1 MKIIIQ
7 IPPVKSHLKE
17 EILKEVSMKMPHDEV
32 HFEVSPNDA
41 IIHSV
46 IPEGDDRTAKEQ
58 LASGALSQLQTILLP
73 YQQ

>member
-7 IPPVKSHLKE
+7 IPPEKSHLKE
-17 EILKEVSMKMPHDEV
+17 EILKEVSLKMPYGEV
-32 HFEVSPNDA
+32 YFEVSPNGA
-41 IIHSV
+41 IIPSV

-58 LASGALSQLQTILLP
+58 LASSALSQLQKIILP